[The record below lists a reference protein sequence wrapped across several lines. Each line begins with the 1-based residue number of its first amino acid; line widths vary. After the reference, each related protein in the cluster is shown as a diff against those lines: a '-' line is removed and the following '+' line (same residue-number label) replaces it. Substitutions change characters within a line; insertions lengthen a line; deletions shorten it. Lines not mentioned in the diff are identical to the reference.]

1 MSSRWRATGPS
12 AARSS
17 TANTRR
23 VRDEVIGQLFAHL
36 KNRYPEARGYSPRNL
51 EYRRAFEAA
60 WPDSEVVQGDLAQ
73 LPWYHHIA
81 LLEKLD
87 PAELGQWYAA
97 RRWRAAGPPLS
108 PTSWPDELTS
118 SLPSIDEIEAELATT
133 LQDGAY

>member
-1 MSSRWRATGPS
+1 
-12 AARSS
+12 
-17 TANTRR
+17 
-23 VRDEVIGQLFAHL
+23 
-36 KNRYPEARGYSPRNL
+36 
-51 EYRRAFEAA
+51 
-60 WPDSEVVQGDLAQ
+60 VQGDLAQ

-87 PAELGQWYAA
+87 PAELGNGPQR

-133 LQDGAY
+133 LKHGAYQSSPVGKLRGKLLTNLSAARK

>member
-1 MSSRWRATGPS
+1 
-12 AARSS
+12 
-17 TANTRR
+17 
-23 VRDEVIGQLFAHL
+23 
-36 KNRYPEARGYSPRNL
+36 
-51 EYRRAFEAA
+51 
-60 WPDSEVVQGDLAQ
+60 VQGDLAQ

-133 LQDGAY
+133 LKHGAYQSSPVGKLRGKLLTSLSAARK